1 LQKSFVVKSPI
12 NFVDFGFFVRIGD
25 ILVHDTANNNRLTV
39 YRNGEIAKVITQT
52 PLCMAA
58 LMKSDFIAE
67 MLPPPPGTVQAKPQT
82 VAAKQEFKKKIK
94 PLLPPKE
101 PAEPKEALTQPMA
114 EPDKPVEIT
123 APTVKDDGRPLPLHP
138 AQ

>member
-1 LQKSFVVKSPI
+1 MQKSFVVKSPI

-67 MLPPPPGTVQAKPQT
+67 MLPPPPGSAQTKPAP
-82 VAAKQEFKKKIK
+82 VAAKQELKKKIK
-94 PLLPPKE
+94 PLPPPKE
-101 PAEPKEALTQPMA
+101 PVEPKEALAETA
-114 EPDKPVEIT
+114 VEPDKPVEIA
-123 APTVKDDGRPLPLHP
+123 APTAKDNGRP
-138 AQ
+138 